1 MIIIIIIIRA
11 FSITIAIDVIITT
24 FIITLYILYYL
35 HHPSIYLV
43 YQLFGHLSTGKLL
56 SKYEGQLPTK
66 LWIAPPTRM
75 DETQLVAGKIEHMMM
90 MMSIVVMMMMMMIVI

>member
-1 MIIIIIIIRA
+1 MIIIIIIIA

-24 FIITLYILYYL
+24 FIITLYILYHL
-35 HHPSIYLV
+35 HHHLSIYLV
-43 YQLFGHLSTGKLL
+43 YLLFGHLSTGNLL
-56 SKYEGQLPTK
+56 SKYDGQLPTR

-90 MMSIVVMMMMMMIVI
+90 IVMMMI